1 MELTDEIRNY
11 FFNNGVAVIE
21 TKATGKHFVYITT
34 DDESPLYR
42 YPKNNPEILQ
52 HDVGDN
58 VWHDIRLG
66 VRREQTALF

>member
-21 TKATGKHFVYITT
+21 IKAANKHFVYITT
-34 DDESPLYR
+34 DDEQPLYR
-42 YPKNNPEILQ
+42 YPKNNPEMLQ
-52 HDVGDN
+52 HDMGNND
-58 VWHDIRLG
+58 WRDIWLG